1 MDSKKFLE
9 IKNAYD
15 DFYKELMKSGKL
27 PMWSTE
33 KGFWNASISDEVF
46 AAFKK
51 AKLQNYKKFLDLG
64 SGDGKIALIA
74 SLFCKQA
81 EGIEHDSFLH
91 GKALEM
97 QQKTGIKNVV
107 FHNKDFFEHKL
118 GSYDIIFLAPDAP
131 LERGIENKLVKE
143 MKGKL
148 MHHGHHFEPNVL
160 QKKGNFTINGSKFSV
175 YSK

>member
-1 MDSKKFLE
+1 MDNKKFLE

-15 DFYKELMKSGKL
+15 EFYKGLMKNGKL

-33 KGFWNASISDEVF
+33 KGFWNASISDEVYS
-46 AAFKK
+46 AFKK
-51 AKLQNYKKFLDLG
+51 IKLQNYKKFLDLG

-81 EGIEHDSFLH
+81 EGIEIDSVLH
-91 GKALEM
+91 NKAVEM
-97 QQKTGIKNVV
+97 KQKTGISNVI

-118 GSYDIIFLAPDAP
+118 SAYDIIFLAPDAP

-148 MHHGHHFEPNVL
+148 LHHGHHFEPGIL
-160 QKKGNFTINGSKFSV
+160 QKKSNFMINGSRFSI